1 MSESK
6 VKSKLGASYWKLWSA
21 TGISNLGDGITSV
34 AYPWLASAVTR
45 SPLLIALSAVVSRL
59 PWLIFTLHAGV
70 ITDRF
75 NRKHIIV
82 AMDTLR
88 GILTITVGVF
98 VFLEKDSLPSLSEL
112 TSLTY
117 LETNYSLYFVILI
130 TAFLF
135 GLAEVLRDNSAQ
147 TMMPAVVEDKNLEK
161 ANGRMWSAESLTNSF
176 IGPPVG
182 SFIIAIAIF
191 LPFFV
196 DAATFFIAAALIA
209 AMKPTV
215 KSFSPESKSGPINF
229 KAEIKEG
236 FAWLWSHTLLRPM
249 AIILGLLNGIG
260 SLTGAVFILFAQE
273 VLDTTVFIFAILGTA
288 GAVGGIAGGI
298 LGPKVAE
305 KIGSGRSLAL
315 ALFSMPLTTLLT
327 GITSQ
332 WYLVWV
338 LVALGSFTAVLW
350 NVVTVSLRQSLIPT
364 NILGRVNSVYRFFA
378 WGTIP
383 IGSLLGGGLVAALQG
398 PLGREMAFRSIYFVG
413 AFLGFLLFIYA
424 IRVLTTEA
432 IDRARAAGAG
442 HGRVRERVGQRVI
455 QPRPLRQGA

>member
-1 MSESK
+1 
-6 VKSKLGASYWKLWSA
+6 LWSA
-21 TGISNLGDGITSV
+21 TTISNLGDGIVSI

-45 SPLLIALSAVVSRL
+45 SPLLIALSVVVSRL

-75 NRKHIIV
+75 NRKRIIV
-82 AMDTLR
+82 AMDSMR
-88 GILTITVGVF
+88 GILTIAVGIF
-98 VFLEKDSLPSLSEL
+98 VYLERDSLPSLNEL
-112 TSLTY
+112 TSLTD
-117 LETNYSLYFVILI
+117 LETNYTLYSVILV

-147 TMMPAVVEDKNLEK
+147 TLMPAVVEDKDLEK

-176 IGPPVG
+176 IGPPLG

-196 DAATFFIAAALIA
+196 DAVTFFFAAALIA
-209 AMKPTV
+209 SMKPTV
-215 KSFSPESKSGPINF
+215 KSFAPEAKTGPINF

-249 AIILGLLNGIG
+249 AIILGLLNGIA
-260 SLTGAVFILFAQE
+260 SLSAAVFILFAQE
-273 VLDTTVFIFAILGTA
+273 VLDTTVFIFAVLGTA
-288 GAVGGIAGGI
+288 AAVGGILGGL
-298 LGPKVAE
+298 LGPKVSE

-315 ALFSMPLTTLLT
+315 ALFVMPFGTLLI
-327 GITSQ
+327 GFSSQ
-332 WYLVWV
+332 WYFVWV
-338 LVALGSFTAVLW
+338 LVVIETFTAVLW

-364 NILGRVNSVYRFFA
+364 NLLGRVNSVYRFFA

-383 IGSLLGGGLVAALQG
+383 IGTLLGGGLVAALEG
-398 PLGREMAFRSIYFVG
+398 PFGREMAFRSVYFVG
-413 AFLGFLLFIYA
+413 AALGFLLFLYA

-432 IDRARAAGAG
+432 IDKARAAGAAG
-442 HGRVRERVGQRVI
+442 S
-455 QPRPLRQGA
+455 PK

>member
-1 MSESK
+1 M
-6 VKSKLGASYWKLWSA
+6 KSKLGASYWKLWSA

-75 NRKHIIV
+75 NRKKIIV
-82 AMDTLR
+82 AMDSIR
-88 GILTITVGVF
+88 GILTIIVGAV
-98 VFLEKDSLPSLSEL
+98 VFLERDSLPSLSEL
-112 TSLTY
+112 TSLTSI
-117 LETNYSLYFVILI
+117 ETNYSLYFVILA

-147 TMMPAVVEDKNLEK
+147 TLMPAVVEDKDLEK

-176 IGPPVG
+176 IGPPIG

-196 DAATFFIAAALIA
+196 DAATFFFAAALIA
-209 AMKPTV
+209 SMKPTV
-215 KSFSPESKSGPINF
+215 KSFSPEAKTGPINF

-249 AIILGLLNGIG
+249 AIILGLLNGIA

-273 VLDTTVFIFAILGTA
+273 VLQTTVFIFAILGTA
-288 GAVGGIAGGI
+288 GAIGGI
-298 LGPKVAE
+298 LGGLLGPKVSE

-315 ALFSMPLTTLLT
+315 ALFVMPASTLLI
-327 GITSQ
+327 GFTSQ
-332 WYLVWV
+332 WYIVWV
-338 LVALGSFTAVLW
+338 LVVVETFTAVLW
-350 NVVTVSLRQSLIPT
+350 NVVTVSLRQSLIPSQL
-364 NILGRVNSVYRFFA
+364 LGRVNSVYRFFA

-383 IGSLLGGGLVAALQG
+383 IGTLLGGGLVAALEG

-413 AFLGFLLFIYA
+413 ALLGFLLFISA

-432 IDRARAAGAG
+432 IDRARAAGST
-442 HGRVRERVGQRVI
+442 
-455 QPRPLRQGA
+455 L